1 MVTAKIKMN
10 TIRRIVSLLVL
21 CLLLASCSSA
31 NNDIETSESVSSDE
45 AQNKTEESE
54 AASNKDAFDE
64 YFVLITVP
72 TINVRSNPDSKNND
86 NKVDKVHM
94 GETYTVF
101 EQTRDSD
108 YTWYRIGE
116 KRWIANDG
124 TWCVEYG
131 TEDKKVCPYVLNDE
145 EKDEFLSSI
154 KTGAH
159 CYSAYSGEVEHYIN
173 ILNEPEYIFD
183 YNIYLNNDF
192 MSHSGLNDVYR
203 YNISN
208 VVKVDENTYD
218 AYVVPI
224 EDGGPVDHSTGCLRF
239 SKIGIESYGD
249 GEMLVFYITF
259 IQNQNDVTDE
269 KLKNVYNVE
278 LRYGPSQVSF

>member
-1 MVTAKIKMN
+1 MN
-10 TIRRIVSLLVL
+10 TIRKTISLFILSF
-21 CLLLASCSSA
+21 LLLSCSSV
-31 NNDIETSESVSSDE
+31 NNDTKTDESFADGGP
-45 AQNKTEESE
+45 QNKIEENE
-54 AASNKDAFDE
+54 AASQEDAFDE
-64 YFVLITVP
+64 FSVLVTVP
-72 TINVRSNPDSKNND
+72 TINVRSNPDSKNDN

-94 GETYTVF
+94 GETYAVF
-101 EQTRDSD
+101 EQIKDSD

-116 KRWIANDG
+116 DRWIANDG
-124 TWCVEYG
+124 TWCIEYG
-131 TEDKKVCPYVLNDE
+131 NDDKKVCPYVMSDE
-145 EKDEFLSSI
+145 EKSEFLSSI

-159 CYSAYSGEVEHYIN
+159 CYSAHSGEVEHYIN

-208 VVKVDENTYD
+208 VVKVDEKTYD

-239 SKIGIESYGD
+239 SKIGIEPYGD
-249 GEMLVFYITF
+249 SEMLVFYITF
-259 IQNQNDVTDE
+259 IQNHNDATDE
-269 KLKNVYNVE
+269 KLKQVYGIE

>member
-1 MVTAKIKMN
+1 MN
-10 TIRRIVSLLVL
+10 TARRIVSLCILSF
-21 CLLLASCSSA
+21 LLLSCSSA
-31 NNDIETSESVSSDE
+31 DNGTGTGESIADDE
-45 AQNKTEESE
+45 PLNKAEESE
-54 AASNKDAFDE
+54 AASQEETSDE
-64 YFVLITVP
+64 LSVLVAVP
-72 TINVRSNPDSKNND
+72 TINVRSDPDSKNDN

-101 EQTRDSD
+101 EQTKDSD

-116 KRWIANDG
+116 DKWIANDG

-131 TEDKKVCPYVLNDE
+131 SDDKKVCPYVLNDE
-145 EKDEFLSSI
+145 EKGEFLSSI

-159 CYSAYSGEVEHYIN
+159 CYSAHSGEVEHYIN

-192 MSHSGLNDVYR
+192 MSHPDLNDVYR

-239 SKIGIESYGD
+239 SKIGIEPYGD
-249 GEMLVFYITF
+249 SEMLVFYITF
-259 IQNQNDVTDE
+259 IQNHNDATDE
-269 KLKNVYNVE
+269 KLKQVYGIE

>member
-1 MVTAKIKMN
+1 MN
-10 TIRRIVSLLVL
+10 TARRIVSLCILSF
-21 CLLLASCSSA
+21 LLLSCSSA
-31 NNDIETSESVSSDE
+31 NNDVETSQNVVHDESQDR
-45 AQNKTEESE
+45 KEESE
-54 AASNKDAFDE
+54 TASQESAFDE
-64 YFVLITVP
+64 FSVLVTVP
-72 TINVRSNPDSKNND
+72 TINVRSNPDSKNDN

-101 EQTRDSD
+101 EQTKDRD

-116 KRWIANDG
+116 DKWIANDG

-131 TEDKKVCPYVLNDE
+131 KDDMRVCPYVLSDE

-159 CYSAYSGEVEHYIN
+159 CYSTHFEEIDHYIN
-173 ILNEPEYIFD
+173 IFNEPEYSFK
-183 YNIYLNNDF
+183 YNVYLNNDM
-192 MSHSGLNDVYR
+192 MSQSGLNDVYR

-208 VVKVDENTYD
+208 VVKADENTYD

-224 EDGGPVDHSTGCLRF
+224 EDGGSVDHSTGCLRF
-239 SKIGIESYGD
+239 SKIGIEPYGD
-249 GEMLVFYITF
+249 SEMLVFYITF
-259 IQNQNDVTDE
+259 IQNHNDATDE
-269 KLKNVYNVE
+269 KLKQVYGIE

>member
-1 MVTAKIKMN
+1 MN
-10 TIRRIVSLLVL
+10 TIRRIVSLFIMSF
-21 CLLLASCSSA
+21 LLLSCSSG
-31 NNDIETSESVSSDE
+31 NNDIGTYENVTHDEPQNRNEENAAVSQEDALNGFSVL
-45 AQNKTEESE
+45 
-54 AASNKDAFDE
+54 
-64 YFVLITVP
+64 VTVP
-72 TINVRSNPDSKNND
+72 TINVRSNPDSKNDN

-101 EQTRDSD
+101 EQTKDSD

-116 KRWIANDG
+116 DRWIANDG

-131 TEDKKVCPYVLNDE
+131 NDDKKVCPYVLSDE
-145 EKDEFLSSI
+145 EKGEFLSSI

-159 CYSAYSGEVEHYIN
+159 CYSAHSGEVEHYIN

-183 YNIYLNNDF
+183 YNIYLNNDI
-192 MSHSGLNDVYR
+192 MNLSSLNDVYR

-208 VVKVDENTYD
+208 VVKVDEKTYD

-239 SKIGIESYGD
+239 SKIGIEPYGD
-249 GEMLVFYITF
+249 SEMLVFYITF
-259 IQNQNDVTDE
+259 IQNHNDATDE
-269 KLKNVYNVE
+269 KLKQVYGIE